1 MTFAQTP
8 FHNIAYNKI
17 RCAAIFI
24 TRCIAVRTFA
34 CVALRAK
41 QYVATYLFY
50 IGVLFTLLYPMGA
63 MGQTFGWSWIKACG
77 QKGEGQQWF
86 RRTYTHLGSV
96 HDATLRVATTGYVK
110 VYVNGR
116 QVTTDLITP
125 FRPTNSNEAVAL
137 TYHVAP
143 FLRPDS
149 VHIAVWYA
157 PVPQAADSCQL
168 AVNFFGED
176 VDGQRFGFQS
186 DDTWLCRPAP
196 AWYEADGDVVVE
208 GYDGR
213 AMQPEWTF
221 GDTDWA
227 LWQPAKVVNDAKC
240 RLVDEANSRERL
252 RLKRVYVASL
262 CKSTSADNQYLT
274 ANNQF
279 LCANNLPLN
288 ASNQPSGVSNLT
300 SNQPLSAN
308 NQPSNISVLA
318 NNLASNQC
326 NKIICRRVKAG
337 NERVTAVF
345 PQPFFGFVRITFRG
359 ARRGERVATDN
370 GLAYICS
377 NQIDEQLFGRF
388 LPRVQNIFSILGD
401 RRFQASQVLYVEGLE
416 LSSYLLLPWMNF

>member
-17 RCAAIFI
+17 RSAAIFI
-24 TRCIAVRTFA
+24 TQCVALRTFA

-41 QYVATYLFY
+41 QYVTTYLIY
-50 IGVLFTLLYPMGA
+50 IGVFFTLLYPMGA
-63 MGQTFGWSWIKACG
+63 MGQTFGWSWIKASG

-96 HDATLRVATTGYVK
+96 YDATLRVATTGYVK

-116 QVTTDLITP
+116 QVTTDPITP

-157 PVPQAADSCQL
+157 PVPQAGDSCHL

-227 LWQPAKVVNDAKC
+227 LWQPAKVVDDAKC

-262 CKSTSADNQYLT
+262 CKSTAVGNQYLT
-274 ANNQF
+274 ANDQF
-279 LCANNLPLN
+279 LNANILPLN

-308 NQPSNISVLA
+308 NQPSNVSDLA
-318 NNLASNQC
+318 NNLASNQR

-370 GLAYICS
+370 GLAYISS

-416 LSSYLLLPWMNF
+416 LSSYLLLPWMNI

>member
-1 MTFAQTP
+1 MTFAQSP

-24 TRCIAVRTFA
+24 MQCVTLRTFA

-41 QYVATYLFY
+41 QYVATYLIY
-50 IGVLFTLLYPMGA
+50 IGVLFALLYPMGT
-63 MGQTFGWSWIKACG
+63 MGQTFGWSWIKASG
-77 QKGEGQQWF
+77 QMGEGQQWF

-96 HDATLRVATTGYVK
+96 YDATLRVATTGYVK

-157 PVPQAADSCQL
+157 PVPQADDSCQL

-196 AWYEADGDVVVE
+196 AWYEADGDAVVE

-227 LWQPAKVVNDAKC
+227 LWQPVEVVNDAKC
-240 RLVDEANSRERL
+240 RLVVEANSRERL

-274 ANNQF
+274 ENDQF
-279 LCANNLPLN
+279 LCANNQLLC
-288 ASNQPSGVSNLT
+288 
-300 SNQPLSAN
+300 AN
-308 NQPSNISVLA
+308 NQHNQIS
-318 NNLASNQC
+318 
-326 NKIICRRVKAG
+326 CRRVKAG
-337 NERVTAVF
+337 NDRVTAVF

-359 ARRGERVATDN
+359 AHQGERVATDN

-388 LPRVQNIFSILGD
+388 LPRVHNIFSILGD
-401 RRFQASQVLYVEGLE
+401 RRFQSSQVQYVEGLE

>member
-24 TRCIAVRTFA
+24 TQCVALRTFA

-41 QYVATYLFY
+41 QYVATYLIY
-50 IGVLFTLLYPMGA
+50 IGMFFTLLYPMGA
-63 MGQTFGWSWIKACG
+63 MGQTFGWSWIKASG

-96 HDATLRVATTGYVK
+96 YDATLRVATTGYVK

-116 QVTTDLITP
+116 QVTTDPITP

-196 AWYEADGDVVVE
+196 AWYEADGDAVVE

-227 LWQPAKVVNDAKC
+227 LWQPAEVVNDAKC
-240 RLVDEANSRERL
+240 RLVVEADSRERL
-252 RLKRVYVASL
+252 RLKRVYKAIL
-262 CKSTSADNQYLT
+262 CNSVSPDNQYLT
-274 ANNQF
+274 ANDQSSSVNNQ
-279 LCANNLPLN
+279 PLN
-288 ASNQPSGVSNLT
+288 ASNQPLNANTMSLNASNL
-300 SNQPLSAN
+300 AN
-308 NQPSNISVLA
+308 NQL
-318 NNLASNQC
+318 

-377 NQIDEQLFGRF
+377 NHIDEQLFGRF
-388 LPRVQNIFSILGD
+388 LPRVHNIFSVLGD
-401 RRFQASQVLYVEGLE
+401 RRFQSSQVQYVEGLE

>member
-8 FHNIAYNKI
+8 FHNIAYNRI

-24 TRCIAVRTFA
+24 TQCVALRTFA

-41 QYVATYLFY
+41 QYVTTYLIY
-50 IGVLFTLLYPMGA
+50 IGVFFTLLYPMGA
-63 MGQTFGWSWIKACG
+63 MGQTFGWSWIKASG

-96 HDATLRVATTGYVK
+96 YDATLRVATTGYVK

-116 QVTTDLITP
+116 QVTTDPITP

-149 VHIAVWYA
+149 VHIALWYA
-157 PVPQAADSCQL
+157 PVPQAGDSCQL

-196 AWYEADGDVVVE
+196 AWYEADGDAVVE

-227 LWQPAKVVNDAKC
+227 LWQPAEVVNDAKC
-240 RLVDEANSRERL
+240 RLVVEADSRERL
-252 RLKRVYVASL
+252 RLKRVYKASL
-262 CKSTSADNQYLT
+262 CNSVSPDNQYLT
-274 ANNQF
+274 ANDQSSSVNNQP
-279 LCANNLPLN
+279 LNANTMSLN
-288 ASNQPSGVSNLT
+288 ASNL
-300 SNQPLSAN
+300 AN
-308 NQPSNISVLA
+308 NQL
-318 NNLASNQC
+318 

-388 LPRVQNIFSILGD
+388 LPRVHNIFSIVGD
-401 RRFQASQVLYVEGLE
+401 RRFQSSQVQSVEGLE

>member
-8 FHNIAYNKI
+8 FHNISYNKI

-24 TRCIAVRTFA
+24 MQCVTLRTFA

-41 QYVATYLFY
+41 QYVATYLIY
-50 IGVLFTLLYPMGA
+50 IGVLFALLYPMGT
-63 MGQTFGWSWIKACG
+63 MGQTFGWSWIKASG
-77 QKGEGQQWF
+77 QMGEGQQWF

-96 HDATLRVATTGYVK
+96 YDATLRVATTGYVK

-125 FRPTNSNEAVAL
+125 FRPANSNEAVAL

-186 DDTWLCRPAP
+186 DETWLYRPAP
-196 AWYEADGDVVVE
+196 AWYEADGDALVE

-221 GDTDWA
+221 GDTDWS
-227 LWQPAKVVNDAKC
+227 LWQPAEVVNDTKC
-240 RLVDEANSRERL
+240 RLVVEAESRERL

-274 ANNQF
+274 AHNQF
-279 LCANNLPLN
+279 LCANNQR
-288 ASNQPSGVSNLT
+288 NQIN
-300 SNQPLSAN
+300 
-308 NQPSNISVLA
+308 
-318 NNLASNQC
+318 
-326 NKIICRRVKAG
+326 CRRVKAG

-388 LPRVQNIFSILGD
+388 LPRVHNIFSILGD
-401 RRFQASQVLYVEGLE
+401 RRFQSSQVQYVEGLE

>member
-24 TRCIAVRTFA
+24 TQCVALRTFA

-41 QYVATYLFY
+41 QYVATYLIY
-50 IGVLFTLLYPMGA
+50 IGILFTLLYPMGA
-63 MGQTFGWSWIKACG
+63 MGQTFGWSWIKASG

-96 HDATLRVATTGYVK
+96 YDATLRVATTGYVK

-116 QVTTDLITP
+116 QVTTDPITP

-157 PVPQAADSCQL
+157 PVPQAGDSCQL

-196 AWYEADGDVVVE
+196 AWYEADGDAVVE

-227 LWQPAKVVNDAKC
+227 LWQPAEVVNDAKC
-240 RLVDEANSRERL
+240 RLVVEVNSRERL
-252 RLKRVYVASL
+252 RLKRVYKASL
-262 CKSTSADNQYLT
+262 CNSVSPDNQYLT
-274 ANNQF
+274 ANDQSSSVNNQP
-279 LCANNLPLN
+279 LNANTMSLN
-288 ASNQPSGVSNLT
+288 ASNL
-300 SNQPLSAN
+300 AN
-308 NQPSNISVLA
+308 NQL
-318 NNLASNQC
+318 

-388 LPRVQNIFSILGD
+388 LPRVHNIFSILGD
-401 RRFQASQVLYVEGLE
+401 RRFQSSQVQYVEGLE

>member
-17 RCAAIFI
+17 RCAAILI
-24 TRCIAVRTFA
+24 TQCVALRTFA

-41 QYVATYLFY
+41 QYVATYLIY
-50 IGVLFTLLYPMGA
+50 IGMLFTLLYPMGA
-63 MGQTFGWSWIKACG
+63 MGQTFGWSWIKASG

-96 HDATLRVATTGYVK
+96 YDATLRVATTGYVK

-116 QVTTDLITP
+116 QVTTDPITP

-196 AWYEADGDVVVE
+196 AWYEADGDAVVE

-227 LWQPAKVVNDAKC
+227 LWQPAEVVNDAKC
-240 RLVDEANSRERL
+240 RLVVEADSRERL
-252 RLKRVYVASL
+252 RLKRVYKASL
-262 CKSTSADNQYLT
+262 CNSVSPDNQYLT
-274 ANNQF
+274 ANDQSSSVNNQ
-279 LCANNLPLN
+279 PLN
-288 ASNQPSGVSNLT
+288 ASNQPLNANTMSLNASNL
-300 SNQPLSAN
+300 AN
-308 NQPSNISVLA
+308 NQL
-318 NNLASNQC
+318 
-326 NKIICRRVKAG
+326 NKINCRRVKAG

-359 ARRGERVATDN
+359 ANRGERVATDN

-388 LPRVQNIFSILGD
+388 LPRVHNIFSILGD
-401 RRFQASQVLYVEGLE
+401 RRFQSSQVQYVEGLE

>member
-17 RCAAIFI
+17 QCAAIFI
-24 TRCIAVRTFA
+24 TQCVALRTFA

-41 QYVATYLFY
+41 QYVAIYLIY
-50 IGVLFTLLYPMGA
+50 IGMLFTLLYPMGA
-63 MGQTFGWSWIKACG
+63 MGQTFGWSWIKASG

-96 HDATLRVATTGYVK
+96 YDATLRVATTGYVK

-116 QVTTDLITP
+116 QVTTDPITP

-196 AWYEADGDVVVE
+196 AWYEADGDAVVE

-227 LWQPAKVVNDAKC
+227 LWQPAEVVNDAKC
-240 RLVDEANSRERL
+240 RLVVEANSRERL
-252 RLKRVYVASL
+252 RLKRVYKASL
-262 CKSTSADNQYLT
+262 CNSVSPDNQYLT
-274 ANNQF
+274 ANNQSSSV
-279 LCANNLPLN
+279 NNQPLN
-288 ASNQPSGVSNLT
+288 ASNQPLNANTMSLNASNL
-300 SNQPLSAN
+300 AN
-308 NQPSNISVLA
+308 NQL
-318 NNLASNQC
+318 

-388 LPRVQNIFSILGD
+388 LPRVHNIFSILGD
-401 RRFQASQVLYVEGLE
+401 RRFQSSQVQYVEGLE

>member
-17 RCAAIFI
+17 RCAAILI
-24 TRCIAVRTFA
+24 MQCVALRTFA

-41 QYVATYLFY
+41 QYVATYLIY
-50 IGVLFTLLYPMGA
+50 IGMFFTLLYPMGA
-63 MGQTFGWSWIKACG
+63 MGQTFGWSWIKASG

-96 HDATLRVATTGYVK
+96 YDATLRVATTGYVK

-116 QVTTDLITP
+116 QVTTDPITP

-157 PVPQAADSCQL
+157 PVPQAGDSCQL

-196 AWYEADGDVVVE
+196 AWYEADGDAVVE

-227 LWQPAKVVNDAKC
+227 LWQPAEVVNDAKC
-240 RLVDEANSRERL
+240 RLVVEANSRERL
-252 RLKRVYVASL
+252 RLKRVYKASL
-262 CKSTSADNQYLT
+262 CNSVSPDNQYLT
-274 ANNQF
+274 ANDQSSSVNNQ
-279 LCANNLPLN
+279 PLN
-288 ASNQPSGVSNLT
+288 ASNQPLNANTMSLNASNL
-300 SNQPLSAN
+300 AN
-308 NQPSNISVLA
+308 NQL
-318 NNLASNQC
+318 

-388 LPRVQNIFSILGD
+388 LPRVHNIFSILGD
-401 RRFQASQVLYVEGLE
+401 RRFQSLQVQYVEGLE

>member
-24 TRCIAVRTFA
+24 TQCVTLRTFA

-41 QYVATYLFY
+41 QYVATYLIY
-50 IGVLFTLLYPMGA
+50 IGMLFTLLYPMGA
-63 MGQTFGWSWIKACG
+63 MGQTFGWSWIKASG

-96 HDATLRVATTGYVK
+96 YDATLRVATTGYVK

-116 QVTTDLITP
+116 QVTTDPITP

-157 PVPQAADSCQL
+157 PVPQAGDSCQL

-196 AWYEADGDVVVE
+196 AWYEADGDAVVE

-227 LWQPAKVVNDAKC
+227 LWQPAEVVNDAKC
-240 RLVDEANSRERL
+240 RLVVEANSRERL

-279 LCANNLPLN
+279 LCANNQLLC
-288 ASNQPSGVSNLT
+288 
-300 SNQPLSAN
+300 AN
-308 NQPSNISVLA
+308 NQR
-318 NNLASNQC
+318 NQI
-326 NKIICRRVKAG
+326 NFRRVKAG

-359 ARRGERVATDN
+359 ARRGERVAIDN

-388 LPRVQNIFSILGD
+388 LPRVHNIFSIVGD
-401 RRFQASQVLYVEGLE
+401 RRFQSSQVQYVEGLE
-416 LSSYLLLPWMNF
+416 LSSYQLLPWMNF

>member
-17 RCAAIFI
+17 RCAAILI
-24 TRCIAVRTFA
+24 TQCVALRTFA

-41 QYVATYLFY
+41 QYVATYLIY
-50 IGVLFTLLYPMGA
+50 IGMLFTLLYPMGA
-63 MGQTFGWSWIKACG
+63 MGQTFGWSWIKASG

-96 HDATLRVATTGYVK
+96 YDATLRVATTGYVK

-116 QVTTDLITP
+116 QVTTDPITP

-157 PVPQAADSCQL
+157 PVPQASDSCQL

-186 DDTWLCRPAP
+186 DDTWLCRLAP
-196 AWYEADGDVVVE
+196 AWYEADGDAVVE

-227 LWQPAKVVNDAKC
+227 LWQPAEVVNDAKC
-240 RLVDEANSRERL
+240 RLVVEADSRERL
-252 RLKRVYVASL
+252 RLKRVYKASL
-262 CKSTSADNQYLT
+262 CNSVSPDNQYLT
-274 ANNQF
+274 ANDRFSSVNNQL
-279 LCANNLPLN
+279 LCANN
-288 ASNQPSGVSNLT
+288 
-300 SNQPLSAN
+300 
-308 NQPSNISVLA
+308 
-318 NNLASNQC
+318 QC
-326 NKIICRRVKAG
+326 NQINCRRVKAG

-388 LPRVQNIFSILGD
+388 LPRVHNIFSILGD
-401 RRFQASQVLYVEGLE
+401 RRFQSLQVQSVEGLE

>member
-24 TRCIAVRTFA
+24 MQCVTLRTFA

-41 QYVATYLFY
+41 QYVATYLIY
-50 IGVLFTLLYPMGA
+50 IGVLFALLYPMGT
-63 MGQTFGWSWIKACG
+63 MGQTFGWSWIKASG
-77 QKGEGQQWF
+77 QMGEGQQWF

-96 HDATLRVATTGYVK
+96 YDATLRVATTGYVK

-125 FRPTNSNEAVAL
+125 FRPANSNEAVAL

-186 DDTWLCRPAP
+186 DETWLCRPAP
-196 AWYEADGDVVVE
+196 AWYEADGDALVE

-221 GDTDWA
+221 GDTDWS
-227 LWQPAKVVNDAKC
+227 LWQPAEVVNDTKC
-240 RLVDEANSRERL
+240 RLVVEADSRERL

-274 ANNQF
+274 AHNQF
-279 LCANNLPLN
+279 LCANNQR
-288 ASNQPSGVSNLT
+288 NQIN
-300 SNQPLSAN
+300 
-308 NQPSNISVLA
+308 
-318 NNLASNQC
+318 
-326 NKIICRRVKAG
+326 CRRVKAG

-345 PQPFFGFVRITFRG
+345 PQPFWGFVRITFRG

-388 LPRVQNIFSILGD
+388 LPRVHNIFSILGD
-401 RRFQASQVLYVEGLE
+401 RRFQSSQVQYVEGLE

>member
-1 MTFAQTP
+1 MTFAQSP
-8 FHNIAYNKI
+8 FHNIAFNKI

-24 TRCIAVRTFA
+24 TQCVALRMFA

-41 QYVATYLFY
+41 QYVATYLIN
-50 IGVLFTLLYPMGA
+50 IGMLFTLLYPMGA
-63 MGQTFGWSWIKACG
+63 MGQTFGWSWIKASG

-96 HDATLRVATTGYVK
+96 YDATLRVATTGYVK

-116 QVTTDLITP
+116 QVTTDPITP
-125 FRPTNSNEAVAL
+125 FRLTNSNEAVAL

-196 AWYEADGDVVVE
+196 AWYEADGDAVVE

-227 LWQPAKVVNDAKC
+227 LWQPAEVVNDAKC
-240 RLVDEANSRERL
+240 RLVVEANSRERL

-279 LCANNLPLN
+279 LCANNQLLC
-288 ASNQPSGVSNLT
+288 
-300 SNQPLSAN
+300 AN
-308 NQPSNISVLA
+308 NQR
-318 NNLASNQC
+318 NQI
-326 NKIICRRVKAG
+326 NFRRVKAG

-388 LPRVQNIFSILGD
+388 LPRVHNIFSILGD
-401 RRFQASQVLYVEGLE
+401 RRFQSSQVQYVEGLE

>member
-24 TRCIAVRTFA
+24 MQCVTLRTFA

-41 QYVATYLFY
+41 QYVATYLIY
-50 IGVLFTLLYPMGA
+50 IGVLFALLYPMGT
-63 MGQTFGWSWIKACG
+63 MGQTFGWSWIKASG
-77 QKGEGQQWF
+77 QMGEGQQWF

-96 HDATLRVATTGYVK
+96 YDATLRVATTGYVK

-125 FRPTNSNEAVAL
+125 FRPANSNEAVAL

-186 DDTWLCRPAP
+186 DETWLYRPAP
-196 AWYEADGDVVVE
+196 AWYEADGDALVE

-221 GDTDWA
+221 GDTDWS
-227 LWQPAKVVNDAKC
+227 LWQPAEVVNDTKC
-240 RLVDEANSRERL
+240 RLVVEADSRERL

-274 ANNQF
+274 AHNQF
-279 LCANNLPLN
+279 LCANNQLLC
-288 ASNQPSGVSNLT
+288 
-300 SNQPLSAN
+300 AN
-308 NQPSNISVLA
+308 NQR
-318 NNLASNQC
+318 NQI
-326 NKIICRRVKAG
+326 NCRRVKAG

-345 PQPFFGFVRITFRG
+345 PQPFWGFVRITFRG

-370 GLAYICS
+370 SLAYICS

-388 LPRVQNIFSILGD
+388 LPRVHNIFSILGD
-401 RRFQASQVLYVEGLE
+401 RRFQSSQVQYVEGLE

>member
-1 MTFAQTP
+1 MTFAQSP
-8 FHNIAYNKI
+8 FHNIAYNRI

-24 TRCIAVRTFA
+24 TQCVALRTFA

-41 QYVATYLFY
+41 QYVATYLIY
-50 IGVLFTLLYPMGA
+50 IGMLFTLLYPMEA
-63 MGQTFGWSWIKACG
+63 KGQTFGWSWIKASG

-96 HDATLRVATTGYVK
+96 YDATLRVATTGYVK

-116 QVTTDLITP
+116 QVTTDPITP

-149 VHIAVWYA
+149 VHIAVWYT
-157 PVPQAADSCQL
+157 PVPQAVDSCQL

-196 AWYEADGDVVVE
+196 AWYEADGDAVVE

-227 LWQPAKVVNDAKC
+227 LWQPAEVVNDAKC
-240 RLVDEANSRERL
+240 RLVVEANSRERL
-252 RLKRVYVASL
+252 RLKYVYVASL

-279 LCANNLPLN
+279 LCANNQR
-288 ASNQPSGVSNLT
+288 NQ
-300 SNQPLSAN
+300 
-308 NQPSNISVLA
+308 IS
-318 NNLASNQC
+318 
-326 NKIICRRVKAG
+326 CRRVKAG
-337 NERVTAVF
+337 NDRVTAVF

-359 ARRGERVATDN
+359 AHRGERVATDN

-388 LPRVQNIFSILGD
+388 LPRVHNIFSILGD
-401 RRFQASQVLYVEGLE
+401 KRFQSSQVQYVEGLE

>member
-24 TRCIAVRTFA
+24 TQCVALRTFA

-41 QYVATYLFY
+41 QYVATYLIY
-50 IGVLFTLLYPMGA
+50 IGMFFTLLYPMGA
-63 MGQTFGWSWIKACG
+63 MGQTFGWSWIKASG

-96 HDATLRVATTGYVK
+96 YDATLRVATTGYVK

-116 QVTTDLITP
+116 QVTTDPITP

-157 PVPQAADSCQL
+157 PVPQAGDSCQL

-196 AWYEADGDVVVE
+196 AWYEADGDAVVE

-227 LWQPAKVVNDAKC
+227 LWQPAEVVNDAKC
-240 RLVDEANSRERL
+240 RLVVEANSRERL

-262 CKSTSADNQYLT
+262 CNSVSPDNQYLT
-274 ANNQF
+274 ANDQSSSVNNQ
-279 LCANNLPLN
+279 PLN
-288 ASNQPSGVSNLT
+288 ASNQPLNANTMSLNASNL
-300 SNQPLSAN
+300 AN
-308 NQPSNISVLA
+308 NQL
-318 NNLASNQC
+318 

-377 NQIDEQLFGRF
+377 NHIDEQLFGRF
-388 LPRVQNIFSILGD
+388 LPRVHNIFSILGD
-401 RRFQASQVLYVEGLE
+401 RRFQSSQVQYVEGLE

>member
-1 MTFAQTP
+1 MTFVQTP

-17 RCAAIFI
+17 RCAAILI
-24 TRCIAVRTFA
+24 TQCVALRTFA

-41 QYVATYLFY
+41 QYVTTYLIY
-50 IGVLFTLLYPMGA
+50 IGVFFTLLYPMGA
-63 MGQTFGWSWIKACG
+63 MGQTFGWSWIKASG

-96 HDATLRVATTGYVK
+96 YDATLRVATTGYVK

-116 QVTTDLITP
+116 QVTTDPITP

-157 PVPQAADSCQL
+157 PVPQAGDSCQL

-176 VDGQRFGFQS
+176 ADGQRFGFQS

-196 AWYEADGDVVVE
+196 AWYEADGDAVVE

-227 LWQPAKVVNDAKC
+227 LWQPAEVVNDAKC
-240 RLVDEANSRERL
+240 RLVVEADSRERL
-252 RLKRVYVASL
+252 RLKRVYKASL
-262 CKSTSADNQYLT
+262 CNSVSPDNQYLT
-274 ANNQF
+274 ANDQSSSVNNQP
-279 LCANNLPLN
+279 LNANTMSLN
-288 ASNQPSGVSNLT
+288 ASNL
-300 SNQPLSAN
+300 AN
-308 NQPSNISVLA
+308 NQR
-318 NNLASNQC
+318 NQI
-326 NKIICRRVKAG
+326 NCRRVKAG
-337 NERVTAVF
+337 KERVTAVF

-370 GLAYICS
+370 GLAYICT

-388 LPRVQNIFSILGD
+388 LPRVHNIFSILGD
-401 RRFQASQVLYVEGLE
+401 RRFQSSQVQYVEGLE

>member
-24 TRCIAVRTFA
+24 TQCVALRTFA

-41 QYVATYLFY
+41 QYVATYLIY
-50 IGVLFTLLYPMGA
+50 IGMFFTLLYSMGA
-63 MGQTFGWSWIKACG
+63 MGQTFGWSWIKASG

-96 HDATLRVATTGYVK
+96 YDATLRVATTGYVK

-116 QVTTDLITP
+116 QVTTDPITP

-196 AWYEADGDVVVE
+196 AWYEADGDAVVE

-227 LWQPAKVVNDAKC
+227 LWQPAEVVNDVKC
-240 RLVDEANSRERL
+240 RLVVEANSRERL

-262 CKSTSADNQYLT
+262 CKSTSVDNQYLT

-279 LCANNLPLN
+279 LCANNQR
-288 ASNQPSGVSNLT
+288 NQ
-300 SNQPLSAN
+300 
-308 NQPSNISVLA
+308 IY
-318 NNLASNQC
+318 
-326 NKIICRRVKAG
+326 CRCVKAG

-388 LPRVQNIFSILGD
+388 LPRVHNIFSILGD
-401 RRFQASQVLYVEGLE
+401 RRFQSSQVQYVEGLE

>member
-8 FHNIAYNKI
+8 FHNIAYNRI

-24 TRCIAVRTFA
+24 TQCVVQRMFA

-41 QYVATYLFY
+41 QYVTTYLIY
-50 IGVLFTLLYPMGA
+50 IGVFFTLLYPMGA
-63 MGQTFGWSWIKACG
+63 MGQTFGWSWIKASG

-96 HDATLRVATTGYVK
+96 YDATLRVATTGYVK

-116 QVTTDLITP
+116 QVTTDPITP

-157 PVPQAADSCQL
+157 PVPQAGDSCQL

-196 AWYEADGDVVVE
+196 AWYEADGDAVVE

-227 LWQPAKVVNDAKC
+227 LWQPAEVVNDAKC
-240 RLVDEANSRERL
+240 RLVVEANSRERL

-262 CKSTSADNQYLT
+262 CKNTSPDNQYLT
-274 ANNQF
+274 ANDQSSSVNNQ
-279 LCANNLPLN
+279 PLN
-288 ASNQPSGVSNLT
+288 ASNQPLNANTMSLNASNL
-300 SNQPLSAN
+300 AN
-308 NQPSNISVLA
+308 NQL
-318 NNLASNQC
+318 

-359 ARRGERVATDN
+359 ARRSERVATDN

-388 LPRVQNIFSILGD
+388 LPHVHNIFSILGD
-401 RRFQASQVLYVEGLE
+401 RRFQSSQVHYVEGLE

>member
-17 RCAAIFI
+17 RCAAILI
-24 TRCIAVRTFA
+24 TQCVALRTFA

-41 QYVATYLFY
+41 QYVATYLIY
-50 IGVLFTLLYPMGA
+50 IGMLFTLLYPMGA
-63 MGQTFGWSWIKACG
+63 MGQTFGWSWIKASG

-96 HDATLRVATTGYVK
+96 YDATLRVATTGYVK

-116 QVTTDLITP
+116 QVTTDPITP

-196 AWYEADGDVVVE
+196 AWYEADGDAVVE

-227 LWQPAKVVNDAKC
+227 LWQPAEVVNDAKC
-240 RLVDEANSRERL
+240 RLVVEANSRERL
-252 RLKRVYVASL
+252 RLKRVYKASL
-262 CKSTSADNQYLT
+262 CNSVSPDNQYLT
-274 ANNQF
+274 ANDQSSSVNNQP
-279 LCANNLPLN
+279 LNANTMSLN
-288 ASNQPSGVSNLT
+288 ASNL
-300 SNQPLSAN
+300 AN
-308 NQPSNISVLA
+308 NQL
-318 NNLASNQC
+318 

-388 LPRVQNIFSILGD
+388 LPRVHNIFSILGD
-401 RRFQASQVLYVEGLE
+401 RRFQSSQVQYVEGLE

>member
-17 RCAAIFI
+17 RCAAILI
-24 TRCIAVRTFA
+24 TQCVALRMFA

-41 QYVATYLFY
+41 QYVATYLIY
-50 IGVLFTLLYPMGA
+50 IGMLFTLLYPMGA
-63 MGQTFGWSWIKACG
+63 MGQTFGWSWIKASG
-77 QKGEGQQWF
+77 QKCEGQQWF

-96 HDATLRVATTGYVK
+96 YDATLRVATTGYVK

-116 QVTTDLITP
+116 QVTTDPITP

-157 PVPQAADSCQL
+157 PVPQAGDSCQL

-196 AWYEADGDVVVE
+196 AWYEADGDAVVE

-227 LWQPAKVVNDAKC
+227 LWQPAEVVNDAKC
-240 RLVDEANSRERL
+240 RLVVEADSRERL

-262 CKSTSADNQYLT
+262 CKSTSVDNQYLT
-274 ANNQF
+274 ANDQF
-279 LCANNLPLN
+279 LSASNLPLN
-288 ASNQPSGVSNLT
+288 ASNQSLNV
-300 SNQPLSAN
+300 
-308 NQPSNISVLA
+308 
-318 NNLASNQC
+318 NNLASIKPSNVSNLANNQR

-388 LPRVQNIFSILGD
+388 LPRVHNIFSIVGD
-401 RRFQASQVLYVEGLE
+401 RRFQSSQVQSVEGLE
-416 LSSYLLLPWMNF
+416 LSSYLLLLWMNF

>member
-24 TRCIAVRTFA
+24 TQCVALRMFA

-41 QYVATYLFY
+41 QYVATYLIY
-50 IGVLFTLLYPMGA
+50 IGMLFTLLYPMGG
-63 MGQTFGWSWIKACG
+63 MGQTFGWSWIKASG

-96 HDATLRVATTGYVK
+96 YDATLRVATTGYVK

-116 QVTTDLITP
+116 QVTTDPITP

-196 AWYEADGDVVVE
+196 AWYEADGDAVVE

-227 LWQPAKVVNDAKC
+227 LWQPAEVVNDAKC
-240 RLVDEANSRERL
+240 RLVVEANSRERL
-252 RLKRVYVASL
+252 RLKRVYKASL
-262 CKSTSADNQYLT
+262 CNSVSPDNQYLT
-274 ANNQF
+274 ANDQSSSVNNQP
-279 LCANNLPLN
+279 LNANTMSLN
-288 ASNQPSGVSNLT
+288 ASNL
-300 SNQPLSAN
+300 AN
-308 NQPSNISVLA
+308 NQL
-318 NNLASNQC
+318 

-388 LPRVQNIFSILGD
+388 LPRVHNIFSILGD
-401 RRFQASQVLYVEGLE
+401 RRFQSSQVQYVEGLE

>member
-24 TRCIAVRTFA
+24 TQCVALRTFA

-41 QYVATYLFY
+41 QYVATYLIY

-63 MGQTFGWSWIKACG
+63 MGQTFGWSWIKASG
-77 QKGEGQQWF
+77 QKSEGQQWF

-96 HDATLRVATTGYVK
+96 YDATLRVATTGYVK

-116 QVTTDLITP
+116 QVTTDPITP

-157 PVPQAADSCQL
+157 PVPQAGDSCQL

-196 AWYEADGDVVVE
+196 AWYEADADAVVE

-227 LWQPAKVVNDAKC
+227 LWQPAEVVNDAKC
-240 RLVDEANSRERL
+240 RLVVEANSRERL
-252 RLKRVYVASL
+252 RLKRVYKASL
-262 CKSTSADNQYLT
+262 CNSVSPDNQYLT
-274 ANNQF
+274 ANNQSSSV
-279 LCANNLPLN
+279 NNQPLN
-288 ASNQPSGVSNLT
+288 ASNQPLNANTMSLNASNL
-300 SNQPLSAN
+300 AN
-308 NQPSNISVLA
+308 NQL
-318 NNLASNQC
+318 

-388 LPRVQNIFSILGD
+388 LPRVHNIFSIVGD
-401 RRFQASQVLYVEGLE
+401 RRFQSSQVQSVEGLE

>member
-24 TRCIAVRTFA
+24 TQCVALRMFA

-41 QYVATYLFY
+41 QYVATYLIY
-50 IGVLFTLLYPMGA
+50 IGMLFTLLYPMGA
-63 MGQTFGWSWIKACG
+63 MGQTFGWSWIKASG

-96 HDATLRVATTGYVK
+96 YDATLRVVTTGYVK

-116 QVTTDLITP
+116 QVTTDPITP

-157 PVPQAADSCQL
+157 PVPQAGDSCQL

-176 VDGQRFGFQS
+176 VDGQRFGFHS

-196 AWYEADGDVVVE
+196 AWYEADGDAVVE

-227 LWQPAKVVNDAKC
+227 LWQPAEVVNDAKC
-240 RLVDEANSRERL
+240 RLVVEADSRERL
-252 RLKRVYVASL
+252 RLKRVYKASL
-262 CKSTSADNQYLT
+262 CNSVSPDNQYLT
-274 ANNQF
+274 ANDLSSSVNNQP
-279 LCANNLPLN
+279 LCANNQR
-288 ASNQPSGVSNLT
+288 NQIN
-300 SNQPLSAN
+300 
-308 NQPSNISVLA
+308 
-318 NNLASNQC
+318 
-326 NKIICRRVKAG
+326 CRRVKAG

-388 LPRVQNIFSILGD
+388 LPRVHNIFSILGD
-401 RRFQASQVLYVEGLE
+401 RRFQSSQVQYVEGLE

>member
-17 RCAAIFI
+17 RCAAIFMAQ
-24 TRCIAVRTFA
+24 RVALRTFA

-41 QYVATYLFY
+41 QYVATYLIY
-50 IGVLFTLLYPMGA
+50 IGVFFTLLYPMGG
-63 MGQTFGWSWIKACG
+63 MGQTFGWSWIKASG

-86 RRTYTHLGSV
+86 RRTYTHLCSV
-96 HDATLRVATTGYVK
+96 YDATLRVATTGYVK

-116 QVTTDLITP
+116 QVTTDPITP

-137 TYHVAP
+137 TYQVAP

-157 PVPQAADSCQL
+157 PVPQAGDSCQL

-196 AWYEADGDVVVE
+196 AWYEADGDAVVE

-213 AMQPEWTF
+213 AMQPEWTC

-227 LWQPAKVVNDAKC
+227 LWQPAEVVNDAKC
-240 RLVDEANSRERL
+240 RLVVEANSRERL

-262 CKSTSADNQYLT
+262 CKNTSADNQYLT

-279 LCANNLPLN
+279 LCANNQR
-288 ASNQPSGVSNLT
+288 NQ
-300 SNQPLSAN
+300 
-308 NQPSNISVLA
+308 IY
-318 NNLASNQC
+318 
-326 NKIICRRVKAG
+326 CRRVKAG

-388 LPRVQNIFSILGD
+388 LPRVHNIFSILGD
-401 RRFQASQVLYVEGLE
+401 RRFQSSQVQYVEGLE

>member
-1 MTFAQTP
+1 MTFAQSP

-24 TRCIAVRTFA
+24 TQCVALRMFA

-41 QYVATYLFY
+41 QYVATYLIY
-50 IGVLFTLLYPMGA
+50 IGMLFTLLYPMGG
-63 MGQTFGWSWIKACG
+63 MGQTFGWSWIKASG

-96 HDATLRVATTGYVK
+96 YDATLRVATTGYVK

-116 QVTTDLITP
+116 QVTTDPITP

-137 TYHVAP
+137 TYHVAS

-196 AWYEADGDVVVE
+196 AWYEADGDAVVE

-227 LWQPAKVVNDAKC
+227 LWQPAEVVNDAKC
-240 RLVDEANSRERL
+240 RLVVEANSRERL
-252 RLKRVYVASL
+252 RLKRVYKASL
-262 CKSTSADNQYLT
+262 CNSVSPDNQYLT
-274 ANNQF
+274 ANDQSSSVNNQP
-279 LCANNLPLN
+279 LNANTMSLN
-288 ASNQPSGVSNLT
+288 ASNL
-300 SNQPLSAN
+300 AN
-308 NQPSNISVLA
+308 NQL
-318 NNLASNQC
+318 

-345 PQPFFGFVRITFRG
+345 PQPFFGFLRITFRG

-388 LPRVQNIFSILGD
+388 LPRVHNIFSILGD
-401 RRFQASQVLYVEGLE
+401 RRFQSSQVQYVEGLE

>member
-24 TRCIAVRTFA
+24 TQCVALRMFA

-41 QYVATYLFY
+41 QYVATYLIY
-50 IGVLFTLLYPMGA
+50 IGMLFTLLYPIGA
-63 MGQTFGWSWIKACG
+63 MGQTFGWSWIKASG

-96 HDATLRVATTGYVK
+96 YDATLRVATTGYVK

-116 QVTTDLITP
+116 QVTTDPITP

-196 AWYEADGDVVVE
+196 AWYEADGDAVVE

-227 LWQPAKVVNDAKC
+227 LWQPAEVVNDAKC
-240 RLVDEANSRERL
+240 RLVVEANSRERL

-274 ANNQF
+274 ENNQS
-279 LCANNLPLN
+279 LCANNQLLN
-288 ASNQPSGVSNLT
+288 ASNQPLNANTMSLNASNL
-300 SNQPLSAN
+300 AN
-308 NQPSNISVLA
+308 NQL
-318 NNLASNQC
+318 

-388 LPRVQNIFSILGD
+388 LPRIHNIFSILGD
-401 RRFQASQVLYVEGLE
+401 RRFQSSQVQSVEGLE

>member
-24 TRCIAVRTFA
+24 MQCVTLRTFT

-41 QYVATYLFY
+41 QYVATYLIY
-50 IGVLFTLLYPMGA
+50 IGVLFALLYPMGT
-63 MGQTFGWSWIKACG
+63 MGQTFGWSWIKASG
-77 QKGEGQQWF
+77 QMGEGQQWF

-96 HDATLRVATTGYVK
+96 YDATLRVATTGYVK

-125 FRPTNSNEAVAL
+125 FRPANSNEAVAL

-186 DDTWLCRPAP
+186 DETWLCRPAP
-196 AWYEADGDVVVE
+196 AWYEADGDALVE

-227 LWQPAKVVNDAKC
+227 LWQPAEVVNDTKC
-240 RLVDEANSRERL
+240 RLVVEADSRERL

-274 ANNQF
+274 AHNQF
-279 LCANNLPLN
+279 LCANNQLLC
-288 ASNQPSGVSNLT
+288 
-300 SNQPLSAN
+300 AN
-308 NQPSNISVLA
+308 NQR
-318 NNLASNQC
+318 NQI
-326 NKIICRRVKAG
+326 NCRRVKAG

-345 PQPFFGFVRITFRG
+345 PQPFWGFVRITFRG

-388 LPRVQNIFSILGD
+388 LPRVHNIFSILGD
-401 RRFQASQVLYVEGLE
+401 RRFQSSQVQYVEGLE

>member
-1 MTFAQTP
+1 MTFAQSP
-8 FHNIAYNKI
+8 FHNIAFNKI

-24 TRCIAVRTFA
+24 TQCVALRMFA

-41 QYVATYLFY
+41 QYVATYLIN
-50 IGVLFTLLYPMGA
+50 IGMLFTLLYPMGA
-63 MGQTFGWSWIKACG
+63 MGQTFGWSWIKASG

-96 HDATLRVATTGYVK
+96 YDATLRVATTGYVK

-116 QVTTDLITP
+116 QVTTDPITP

-196 AWYEADGDVVVE
+196 AWYEADGDAVVE

-227 LWQPAKVVNDAKC
+227 LWQPAEVVNDPKC
-240 RLVDEANSRERL
+240 RLVVEANSRERL

-279 LCANNLPLN
+279 LCANNQLLC
-288 ASNQPSGVSNLT
+288 
-300 SNQPLSAN
+300 AN
-308 NQPSNISVLA
+308 NQR
-318 NNLASNQC
+318 NQI
-326 NKIICRRVKAG
+326 NFRRVKAG

-388 LPRVQNIFSILGD
+388 LPRVHNIFSILGD
-401 RRFQASQVLYVEGLE
+401 RRFQSSQVQYVEGLE

>member
-24 TRCIAVRTFA
+24 TQCVALRTFA

-41 QYVATYLFY
+41 QYVATYLIY
-50 IGVLFTLLYPMGA
+50 IGMFFTLLYPMGA
-63 MGQTFGWSWIKACG
+63 MGQTFGWSWIKASG
-77 QKGEGQQWF
+77 QKSEGQQWF

-96 HDATLRVATTGYVK
+96 YDATLRVATTGYVK

-116 QVTTDLITP
+116 QVTTDPITP

-157 PVPQAADSCQL
+157 PVPQAGDSCQL

-196 AWYEADGDVVVE
+196 AWYEADGDAVVE

-227 LWQPAKVVNDAKC
+227 LWQPAEVVNDAKC
-240 RLVDEANSRERL
+240 RLVVEANSRERL

-279 LCANNLPLN
+279 LCANNQR
-288 ASNQPSGVSNLT
+288 NQ
-300 SNQPLSAN
+300 
-308 NQPSNISVLA
+308 IY
-318 NNLASNQC
+318 
-326 NKIICRRVKAG
+326 CRRVKAG
-337 NERVTAVF
+337 NERVTSVF

-388 LPRVQNIFSILGD
+388 LPHVHNIFSILGD
-401 RRFQASQVLYVEGLE
+401 RRFQSSQVQYVEGLE

>member
-24 TRCIAVRTFA
+24 MQCVTLRTFA

-41 QYVATYLFY
+41 QYVATYLIY
-50 IGVLFTLLYPMGA
+50 IGVLFALLYPMGT
-63 MGQTFGWSWIKACG
+63 MGQTFGWSWIKASG
-77 QKGEGQQWF
+77 QMGEGQQWF

-96 HDATLRVATTGYVK
+96 YDATLRVATTGYVK

-125 FRPTNSNEAVAL
+125 FRPANSNEAVAL

-186 DDTWLCRPAP
+186 DETWLCRPAP
-196 AWYEADGDVVVE
+196 AWYEADGDALVE

-227 LWQPAKVVNDAKC
+227 LWQPAEVVNDAKC
-240 RLVDEANSRERL
+240 RLVVEADSRERL

-274 ANNQF
+274 ENDQF
-279 LCANNLPLN
+279 LCANNQLLC
-288 ASNQPSGVSNLT
+288 
-300 SNQPLSAN
+300 AN
-308 NQPSNISVLA
+308 NQR
-318 NNLASNQC
+318 NQI
-326 NKIICRRVKAG
+326 NCRRVKAG
-337 NERVTAVF
+337 NDRVTAVF

-359 ARRGERVATDN
+359 AHQGERVATDN

-388 LPRVQNIFSILGD
+388 LPRVHNIFSILGD
-401 RRFQASQVLYVEGLE
+401 RRFQSSQVQYVEGLE

>member
-24 TRCIAVRTFA
+24 MQCVTLRTFA

-41 QYVATYLFY
+41 QYVATYLIY
-50 IGVLFTLLYPMGA
+50 IGVLFALLYPMGT
-63 MGQTFGWSWIKACG
+63 MGQTFGWSWIKASG
-77 QKGEGQQWF
+77 QMGEGQQWF

-96 HDATLRVATTGYVK
+96 YDATLRVATTGYVK

-125 FRPTNSNEAVAL
+125 FRPANSNEAVAL

-186 DDTWLCRPAP
+186 DETWLCRPAP
-196 AWYEADGDVVVE
+196 AWYEADGDALVE

-227 LWQPAKVVNDAKC
+227 LWQPAEVVNDAKC
-240 RLVDEANSRERL
+240 RLVVEADSRERL

-274 ANNQF
+274 AHNQF
-279 LCANNLPLN
+279 LCANNQR
-288 ASNQPSGVSNLT
+288 NQIN
-300 SNQPLSAN
+300 
-308 NQPSNISVLA
+308 
-318 NNLASNQC
+318 
-326 NKIICRRVKAG
+326 CRRVKAG

-388 LPRVQNIFSILGD
+388 LPRVHNIFSILGD
-401 RRFQASQVLYVEGLE
+401 RRFQSSQVQYVEGLE

>member
-17 RCAAIFI
+17 RCAAMFI
-24 TRCIAVRTFA
+24 TQCVALRTFA

-41 QYVATYLFY
+41 QYVATYLIY
-50 IGVLFTLLYPMGA
+50 IGMLFTLLYPMGA
-63 MGQTFGWSWIKACG
+63 MGQTFGWSWIKASG
-77 QKGEGQQWF
+77 QKCEGQQWF

-96 HDATLRVATTGYVK
+96 YDATLRVATTGYVK

-116 QVTTDLITP
+116 QVTTDPITP

-196 AWYEADGDVVVE
+196 AWYEADGDAVVE

-227 LWQPAKVVNDAKC
+227 LWQPVEVVNDAKC
-240 RLVDEANSRERL
+240 RLVVEANSRERL
-252 RLKRVYVASL
+252 RLKRVYVANL

-279 LCANNLPLN
+279 LCANNQLLCAN
-288 ASNQPSGVSNLT
+288 NH
-300 SNQPLSAN
+300 AN
-308 NQPSNISVLA
+308 NQR
-318 NNLASNQC
+318 NQ
-326 NKIICRRVKAG
+326 KSCRRVKAG
-337 NERVTAVF
+337 NDRVTAVF
-345 PQPFFGFVRITFRG
+345 RQPFFGFVRITFRG

-388 LPRVQNIFSILGD
+388 LPRVHNIFSILGD
-401 RRFQASQVLYVEGLE
+401 RRFQSSQVQYVEGLE

>member
-24 TRCIAVRTFA
+24 TQCVALRTFA

-41 QYVATYLFY
+41 QYVTTYLIY
-50 IGVLFTLLYPMGA
+50 IGMFFTLLYPMGA
-63 MGQTFGWSWIKACG
+63 MGQTFGWSWIKAFG

-96 HDATLRVATTGYVK
+96 YDATLRVATTGYVK

-116 QVTTDLITP
+116 QVTTDPITP

-157 PVPQAADSCQL
+157 PVPQAGDSCQL

-196 AWYEADGDVVVE
+196 AWYEADGDAVVE

-227 LWQPAKVVNDAKC
+227 LWQPAEVVNDAKC
-240 RLVDEANSRERL
+240 RLVVEADSRERL
-252 RLKRVYVASL
+252 RLKRVYKASL
-262 CKSTSADNQYLT
+262 CNSVSPDNQYLT
-274 ANNQF
+274 ANDQSSSVNNQP
-279 LCANNLPLN
+279 LCANNQR
-288 ASNQPSGVSNLT
+288 NQ
-300 SNQPLSAN
+300 
-308 NQPSNISVLA
+308 IY
-318 NNLASNQC
+318 
-326 NKIICRRVKAG
+326 CRRVKAG

-388 LPRVQNIFSILGD
+388 LPHVHNIFSILGD
-401 RRFQASQVLYVEGLE
+401 RRFQSSQVQYVEGLE

>member
-1 MTFAQTP
+1 MTFAQSP
-8 FHNIAYNKI
+8 FHNIAFNKI

-24 TRCIAVRTFA
+24 TQCVALRMFA

-41 QYVATYLFY
+41 QYVATYLIN
-50 IGVLFTLLYPMGA
+50 IGMLFTLLYPMGA
-63 MGQTFGWSWIKACG
+63 MGQTFGWSWIKASG

-96 HDATLRVATTGYVK
+96 YDATLRVATTGYVK

-116 QVTTDLITP
+116 QVTTDPITP

-196 AWYEADGDVVVE
+196 AWYEADGDAVVE

-227 LWQPAKVVNDAKC
+227 LWQPAEVVNDAKC
-240 RLVDEANSRERL
+240 RLVVEANSRERL
-252 RLKRVYVASL
+252 RLKRVYKASL
-262 CKSTSADNQYLT
+262 CNSVSPDNQYLT
-274 ANNQF
+274 ANDQSSSVNNQP
-279 LCANNLPLN
+279 LNANTMSLN
-288 ASNQPSGVSNLT
+288 ASNL
-300 SNQPLSAN
+300 AN
-308 NQPSNISVLA
+308 NQL
-318 NNLASNQC
+318 

-388 LPRVQNIFSILGD
+388 LPRVHNIFSILGD
-401 RRFQASQVLYVEGLE
+401 RRFQSSQVQYVEGLE

>member
-24 TRCIAVRTFA
+24 TQCVALRTFA

-41 QYVATYLFY
+41 QYVATYLIY
-50 IGVLFTLLYPMGA
+50 IGVFFTLLYPMGG
-63 MGQTFGWSWIKACG
+63 MGQTFGWSWIKASG

-96 HDATLRVATTGYVK
+96 YDATLRVATTGYVK

-116 QVTTDLITP
+116 QVTTDPITP

-157 PVPQAADSCQL
+157 PVPQAGDSCQL

-196 AWYEADGDVVVE
+196 AWYEADGDAVVE

-227 LWQPAKVVNDAKC
+227 LWQPAEVVNDAKC
-240 RLVDEANSRERL
+240 RLVVEADSRERL
-252 RLKRVYVASL
+252 RLKRVYKASL
-262 CKSTSADNQYLT
+262 CNSVSPDNQYLT
-274 ANNQF
+274 ANDQSSSVNNQP
-279 LCANNLPLN
+279 LNANTMSLN
-288 ASNQPSGVSNLT
+288 ASNL
-300 SNQPLSAN
+300 AN
-308 NQPSNISVLA
+308 NQL
-318 NNLASNQC
+318 

-388 LPRVQNIFSILGD
+388 LPRVHNIFSIVGD
-401 RRFQASQVLYVEGLE
+401 RRFQSSQVQSVEGLE

>member
-24 TRCIAVRTFA
+24 TQCVALRTFA

-41 QYVATYLFY
+41 QYVATYLIY
-50 IGVLFTLLYPMGA
+50 IGMLFTLLYPMGA
-63 MGQTFGWSWIKACG
+63 MGQTFGWSWIKASG

-96 HDATLRVATTGYVK
+96 YDATLRVATTGYVK

-116 QVTTDLITP
+116 QVTTDPITP

-196 AWYEADGDVVVE
+196 AWYEADGDAVVE

-227 LWQPAKVVNDAKC
+227 LWQPAEVVNDAKC
-240 RLVDEANSRERL
+240 RLVVEADSRERL
-252 RLKRVYVASL
+252 RLKRVYKAIL
-262 CKSTSADNQYLT
+262 CNSVSPDNQYLT
-274 ANNQF
+274 ANDQSSSVNNQ
-279 LCANNLPLN
+279 PLN
-288 ASNQPSGVSNLT
+288 ASNQPLNANTMSLNASNL
-300 SNQPLSAN
+300 AN
-308 NQPSNISVLA
+308 NQL
-318 NNLASNQC
+318 

-377 NQIDEQLFGRF
+377 NHIDEQLFGRF
-388 LPRVQNIFSILGD
+388 LPRVHNIFSILGD
-401 RRFQASQVLYVEGLE
+401 RRFQSSHVQYVEGLE

>member
-17 RCAAIFI
+17 RCAAILI
-24 TRCIAVRTFA
+24 TQCVALRTFA

-41 QYVATYLFY
+41 QYVATYLIY
-50 IGVLFTLLYPMGA
+50 IGMLFTLLYPMGG
-63 MGQTFGWSWIKACG
+63 MGQTFGWSWIKASG

-96 HDATLRVATTGYVK
+96 YDATLRVATTGYVK

-116 QVTTDLITP
+116 QVTTDPITP

-157 PVPQAADSCQL
+157 PVPQAGDSCQL

-176 VDGQRFGFQS
+176 VDGQRFGFHS

-196 AWYEADGDVVVE
+196 AWYEADGDAVVE

-227 LWQPAKVVNDAKC
+227 LWQPAEVVNDAKC
-240 RLVDEANSRERL
+240 RLVVEADSRERL
-252 RLKRVYVASL
+252 RLKRVYKASL
-262 CKSTSADNQYLT
+262 CNSVSPDNQYLT
-274 ANNQF
+274 ANDLSSSVNNQP
-279 LCANNLPLN
+279 LCANNQR
-288 ASNQPSGVSNLT
+288 NQIN
-300 SNQPLSAN
+300 
-308 NQPSNISVLA
+308 
-318 NNLASNQC
+318 
-326 NKIICRRVKAG
+326 CRRVKAG

-388 LPRVQNIFSILGD
+388 LPRVHNIFSILGD
-401 RRFQASQVLYVEGLE
+401 RRFQSSQVQYVEGLE

>member
-24 TRCIAVRTFA
+24 TQCVALRTFA

-41 QYVATYLFY
+41 QYVATYLIY
-50 IGVLFTLLYPMGA
+50 IGVFFTLLYPMGG
-63 MGQTFGWSWIKACG
+63 MGQTFGWSWIKASG

-96 HDATLRVATTGYVK
+96 YDATLRVATTGYVK

-116 QVTTDLITP
+116 QVTTDPITP

-157 PVPQAADSCQL
+157 PVPQAGDSCQL

-196 AWYEADGDVVVE
+196 AWYEADGDAVVE

-227 LWQPAKVVNDAKC
+227 LWQPAEVVNDAKC
-240 RLVDEANSRERL
+240 RLVVEADSRERL

-274 ANNQF
+274 ANIQF
-279 LCANNLPLN
+279 LCANNQR
-288 ASNQPSGVSNLT
+288 NQ
-300 SNQPLSAN
+300 
-308 NQPSNISVLA
+308 IY
-318 NNLASNQC
+318 
-326 NKIICRRVKAG
+326 CRHVKAG

-388 LPRVQNIFSILGD
+388 LPHVHNIFSILGD
-401 RRFQASQVLYVEGLE
+401 RRFQSSQVQYVEGLE